1 MTTGGYIG
9 WESGDTLDAEDAMT
23 YLMQQSVTIWA
34 DAAARN
40 VAGPYNNSLVK
51 GNLSF
56 IQADN
61 NGAGALYYYDGTV
74 WKPIASEDY
83 VDAESLTLQDM
94 FVMVYMETI

>member
-1 MTTGGYIG
+1 MTTYGYKT
-9 WESGDTLDAEDAMT
+9 WVSGDTFNAADAMT
-23 YLMQQSVTIWA
+23 YLMKQNVTIWENQN
-34 DAAARN
+34 ARDIDT
-40 VAGPYNNSLVK
+40 AYGSILTK

-61 NGAGALYYYDGTV
+61 NGTGALYYYNGTN

-83 VDAESLTLQDM
+83 VDAESLTIQDM